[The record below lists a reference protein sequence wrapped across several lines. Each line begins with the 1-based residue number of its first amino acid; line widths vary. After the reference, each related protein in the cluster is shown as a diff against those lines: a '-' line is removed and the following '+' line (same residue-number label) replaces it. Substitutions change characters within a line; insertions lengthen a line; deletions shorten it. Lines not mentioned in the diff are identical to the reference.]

1 MEWNMGGII
10 NTTEEVEK
18 TAEYKNIRMIK
29 LAHLKAE
36 APQDDIMDPDNP
48 LWFPTSNTGAV
59 RGFSAVCLLT
69 ARYFADV
76 LGKDKVVKKL
86 KKYIF

>member
-1 MEWNMGGII
+1 MNVFLISRI
-10 NTTEEVEK
+10 FFF
-18 TAEYKNIRMIK
+18 RMIK

-36 APQDDIMDPDNP
+36 TPQDDIMDPDNP
-48 LWFPTSNTGAV
+48 QWFPTSNTGAV

-76 LGKDKVVKKL
+76 LGKDKVVKKVL
-86 KKYIF
+86 SIHF

>member
-1 MEWNMGGII
+1 MEYSMGGLI
-10 NTTEEVEK
+10 NVTEEVEK
-18 TAEYKNIRMIK
+18 TAEYLNIRMIK

-36 APQDDIMDPDNP
+36 DPQDDIMDPDNP

-59 RGFSAVCLLT
+59 RSFSAVCLLT

-76 LGKDKVVKKL
+76 LGKDKVVKKQT
-86 KKYIF
+86 FFS

>member
-1 MEWNMGGII
+1 MYSWFHEFFS
-10 NTTEEVEK
+10 
-18 TAEYKNIRMIK
+18 RMIK

-36 APQDDIMDPDNP
+36 TPQDDIMDPDNP
-48 LWFPTSNTGAV
+48 LWFSTSPVGAA

-76 LGKDKVVKKL
+76 LGKDKVVKK
-86 KKYIF
+86 F